1 MKNSLKIASVFI
13 GTFVGAGFASG
24 QEIMQYFVVYGK
36 WGIAGA
42 IVAGLLFGL
51 FCYIALS
58 NVFNMGVDAYVAE
71 TNRNGILKFIYSAF
85 MITIFCTMVTASGEM
100 LKETAGLPKIWGV
113 LGMAFLC
120 ALVMYFGCDGVVKL
134 NALLTPIIV
143 VGILVICGVNI
154 LTNTVGTLAGVD
166 VAESSVVYVSY
177 NVITLAAVSAGMGRL
192 IKNKK
197 TVLLAALWSGGGVL
211 VLVLCMFYMLYGMPV
226 TSEIP
231 VLEALS
237 KGYMWIYVPV
247 LISAMVTT
255 AVANGY
261 GIVANSKWKMGSIM
275 MLIVVS
281 VGFSFFRFSFIV
293 KHIYA
298 FFGYVGIYVMLDNLK
313 IYIKIRKTEK
323 KRVI

>member
-58 NVFNMGVDAYVAE
+58 NVFIMGVDAYVAE
-71 TNRNGILKFIYSAF
+71 TNRNGILKFIYSTF

-113 LGMAFLC
+113 LGMVFLC
-120 ALVMYFGCDGVVKL
+120 AFVMYFGCDGVVKL
-134 NALLTPIIV
+134 NALLTPIII
-143 VGILVICGVNI
+143 VGVLAICGVNI
-154 LTNTVGTLAGVD
+154 LTNTVGTLAAVD
-166 VAESSVVYVSY
+166 ATGSSVVYVSY
-177 NVITLAAVSAGMGRL
+177 NIITISSVAAGLAKL
-192 IKNKK
+192 IKSKK
-197 TVLLAALWSGGGVL
+197 TVFLAALWSSGGVL
-211 VLVLCMFYMLYGMPV
+211 ALVLCMFYMLYGMPV

-231 VLEALS
+231 VLETLAKS
-237 KGYMWIYVPV
+237 FMWIYVPV
-247 LISAMVTT
+247 LVSAMVTT

-261 GIVANSKWKMGSIM
+261 GIVANSKWKMGSI
-275 MLIVVS
+275 LLLSIIAFA
-281 VGFSFFRFSFIV
+281 FSFFRFSFVV
-293 KHIYA
+293 KYIYA
-298 FFGYVGIYVMLDNLK
+298 IFGYVGIYAMLDNLK
-313 IYIKIRKTEK
+313 IYVKLRKTKK
-323 KRVI
+323 KRIK